1 MNAEEARAGLQMV
14 VNYLNENDPNLV
26 VEDYDPWETQ
36 AQIALREHPS
46 LAFEVLDSEQSDS
59 TLIVLSEAM
68 REACGYHSTEYRQW
82 IETLKSSESR
92 RHQKFGKSEGRL
104 ANFFRGLEKLSERL
118 DAKVSFGR
126 KFP

>member
-82 IETLKSSESR
+82 IETLK
-92 RHQKFGKSEGRL
+92 FGKSEGRL